1 MALLSF
7 RGIGTPS
14 LPAQGEQ
21 RRSSY
26 FNIRRGNP
34 ALNPSPTMHHDGN
47 QRRRWRLVGTDLRFK
62 HSSGREAG
70 CKRSRESLLALCHIP
85 SDLTVIET
93 RGRRRLAGMGRLE
106 KRPSCCLA

>member
-1 MALLSF
+1 LLSF

-34 ALNPSPTMHHDGN
+34 VERVSVCWDKICQERVCAS
-47 QRRRWRLVGTDLRFK
+47 QRPGGVLASRSAV
-62 HSSGREAG
+62 S
-70 CKRSRESLLALCHIP
+70 RSR
-85 SDLTVIET
+85 D
-93 RGRRRLAGMGRLE
+93 RRLRSGLCECRGKPGVFQRPQETGFAWDCVVGAEGLE
-106 KRPSCCLA
+106 PSTR

>member
-1 MALLSF
+1 LLSF

-34 ALNPSPTMHHDGN
+34 PTPSRPPLKGCHD
-47 QRRRWRLVGTDLRFK
+47 V
-62 HSSGREAG
+62 
-70 CKRSRESLLALCHIP
+70 
-85 SDLTVIET
+85 
-93 RGRRRLAGMGRLE
+93 
-106 KRPSCCLA
+106 

>member
-1 MALLSF
+1 LLSF

-34 ALNPSPTMHHDGN
+34 SINAVRCTHAPS
-47 QRRRWRLVGTDLRFK
+47 
-62 HSSGREAG
+62 
-70 CKRSRESLLALCHIP
+70 
-85 SDLTVIET
+85 
-93 RGRRRLAGMGRLE
+93 
-106 KRPSCCLA
+106 